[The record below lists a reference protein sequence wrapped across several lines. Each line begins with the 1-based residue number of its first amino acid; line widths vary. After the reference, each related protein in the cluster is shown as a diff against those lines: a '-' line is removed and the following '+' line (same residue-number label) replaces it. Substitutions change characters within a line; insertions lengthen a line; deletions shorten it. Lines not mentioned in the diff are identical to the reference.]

1 MRFPPT
7 TLTAEEVVE
16 TVRTLTGAP
25 ADLDAADAFERT
37 LAASLWAWRDEFGG
51 EREWAGQLGADVRER
66 GSDEAWSLITAESI
80 HGSIDERTA

>member
-37 LAASLWAWRDEFGG
+37 LAAA
-51 EREWAGQLGADVRER
+51 ALGLAR
-66 GSDEAWSLITAESI
+66 
-80 HGSIDERTA
+80 